1 MPHCIIEFSSSL
13 DISPDL
19 LVEAVHHGVLES
31 ALFESSHIK
40 TRALAYEYFRLAED
54 CNDFIHVT
62 IRLHHG
68 RTTQQKQQL
77 TKLVLQQLE
86 KLALKSTSI
95 TLETVDIET
104 ESYAKAIIP

>member
-1 MPHCIIEFSSSL
+1 
-13 DISPDL
+13 
-19 LVEAVHHGVLES
+19 
-31 ALFESSHIK
+31 
-40 TRALAYEYFRLAED
+40 
-54 CNDFIHVT
+54 
-62 IRLHHG
+62 IRLHDG

-104 ESYAKAIIP
+104 ESYAKAITP